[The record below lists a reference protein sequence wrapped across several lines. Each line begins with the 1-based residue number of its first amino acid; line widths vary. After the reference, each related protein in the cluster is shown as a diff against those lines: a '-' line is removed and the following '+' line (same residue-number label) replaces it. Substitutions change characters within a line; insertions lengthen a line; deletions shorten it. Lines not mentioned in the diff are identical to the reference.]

1 MALCADSFGVTHMSL
16 LAAGADF
23 TNTFRSLSQI
33 PCPSEEDSADDEEQV
48 KRGAELLLQQCS
60 SWEELK
66 AANKPT
72 MDPRWVPVDG
82 SDSMQSSVASSLHD
96 IQMIKENVW
105 HLNYVIGINYVSI

>member
-1 MALCADSFGVTHMSL
+1 MALCATADSSGVTHVLL

-72 MDPRWVPVDG
+72 MDPRCVALN
-82 SDSMQSSVASSLHD
+82 SQDSIQSRVASSLHE
-96 IQMIKENVW
+96 IHMFRGE
-105 HLNYVIGINYVSI
+105 